1 MKRSGEVEEEQRG
14 VTPPKLNK
22 IQKGKK
28 NYFFAMASLKTTCKF
43 FNDEFNAFKLVF
55 ESILL
60 LFINF

>member
-28 NYFFAMASLKTTCKF
+28 NYFFAMASFETTCKF
-43 FNDEFNAFKLVF
+43 FNDEFNAFK
-55 ESILL
+55 
-60 LFINF
+60 